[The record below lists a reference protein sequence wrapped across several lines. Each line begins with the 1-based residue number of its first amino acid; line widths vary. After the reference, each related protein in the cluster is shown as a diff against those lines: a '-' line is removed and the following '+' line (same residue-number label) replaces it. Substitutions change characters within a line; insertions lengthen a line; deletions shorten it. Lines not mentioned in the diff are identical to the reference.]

1 MSETKHSTLSVFDSL
16 TQALWIT
23 ALFWIV
29 HPFGGKKKH
38 NSSLYG
44 ESSDSSISENIF
56 TVSQQLQ

>member
-29 HPFGGKKKH
+29 HPFGGKKKTTV
-38 NSSLYG
+38 LFM
-44 ESSDSSISENIF
+44 ESQVI
-56 TVSQQLQ
+56 LA